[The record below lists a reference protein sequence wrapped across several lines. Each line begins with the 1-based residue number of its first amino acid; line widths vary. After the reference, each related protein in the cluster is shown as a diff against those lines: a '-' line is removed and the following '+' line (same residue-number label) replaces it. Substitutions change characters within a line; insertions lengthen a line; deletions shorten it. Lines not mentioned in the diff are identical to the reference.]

1 MVATP
6 LIVVDAHEDIAY
18 NYVAYGR
25 DYRESAY
32 AKRDRERGAAHVQR
46 TGNATLGLPDALLG
60 RVALTYATLFVA
72 PRKPSELYER
82 VAYTT
87 PREAYTL
94 ALQQWDYYQ
103 RLVDEDQRLRLV
115 TAQADL
121 DAVLATWGADQPLE
135 RAQQGL
141 VLLMEGADPI
151 LEPKQFEDWYERGVR
166 IVGPAWERTR
176 YSGGTKA
183 PDGLTALGRELLEVL
198 AAHNVILDLSHMA
211 EEAYMEALDRFDGKS
226 LIASHSNLRR
236 LVDTDR
242 HLSDVMVRRL
252 AERDGVIGVVF
263 YNYFL
268 NRDWRTGE
276 PRFRVPLTRVID
288 VIDAICQLTGSAAHV
303 GIGTD
308 MDGGFG
314 VEDIPDGIDTILDV
328 YGVVSAGLH
337 ARGFGEADIAAIL
350 GGNMLRKLREAL
362 P

>member
-1 MVATP
+1 
-6 LIVVDAHEDIAY
+6 
-18 NYVAYGR
+18 
-25 DYRESAY
+25 
-32 AKRDRERGAAHVQR
+32 
-46 TGNATLGLPDALLG
+46 
-60 RVALTYATLFVA
+60 
-72 PRKPSELYER
+72 
-82 VAYTT
+82 
-87 PREAYTL
+87 
-94 ALQQWDYYQ
+94 
-103 RLVDEDQRLRLV
+103 
-115 TAQADL
+115 
-121 DAVLATWGADQPLE
+121 LE

-211 EEAYMEALDRFDGKS
+211 EEAYMEALDRFEGKS

-350 GGNMLRKLREAL
+350 GGNMLRKLRETL